1 MEQKQNCKKEL
12 EDVLFGLGMVDYEQ
26 EAFVYI
32 LDLLEQAYSDSDG
45 REFKLVMTFTKAYME
60 TTREKMLKLLE
71 KFDDLLISLQ

>member
-60 TTREKMLKLLE
+60 ATREKILKLLE
-71 KFDDLLISLQ
+71 RFDNILVSLH